1 MSGSER
7 GYSPGWRRFST
18 LVLQPLLHILIKQ
31 KMQGGENLPREG
43 GLILAPNH
51 LSYADWGT
59 VALFSHEAGRYPTFL
74 IKSSIF
80 NVKGVGPILRKL
92 GQLPVYRN
100 RGDAALVLRD
110 AERALRSGECVVVY
124 PEGTASRDPEQWP
137 MKARTGVAR
146 LALTTGAPVIPIA
159 HWGAQDVLP
168 YGSSRPHLWPRKTVR
183 MVAGPPVDLS
193 AFRDQPLNSATL
205 RDATAVVMAEVTALL
220 AGLRG
225 ETPPAVPYDPAKR
238 VRATARIGRTEPAA
252 PATDGGGESADSPAG
267 EPAHSGAGGLDD
279 SAADGPVADGLAE
292 GPTADGL
299 AEGPT
304 ADGLAEGPTADG
316 PTADG
321 PTADGPTADGPT
333 ADGPTAEA
341 RPT

>member
-1 MSGSER
+1 MSASER

-18 LVLQPLLHILIKQ
+18 LILQPLLHILIKQ
-31 KMQGGENLPREG
+31 KMQGRENLPREG

-51 LSYADWGT
+51 LSYVDWGT
-59 VALFSHEAGRYPTFL
+59 VALFSYEAGRYPTFL
-74 IKSSIF
+74 IKSSVF
-80 NVKGVGPILRKL
+80 NVKGVGPVLRKL

-110 AERALRSGECVVVY
+110 ADRALRSGECVVVY

-159 HWGAQDVLP
+159 IWGAQDVLP

-193 AFRDQPLNSATL
+193 AFRNRPLNSVTL

-225 ETPPAVPYDPAKR
+225 ETPPAVPYDPAQR
-238 VRATARIGRTEPAA
+238 GRAAGQVGRTGPAA
-252 PATDGGGESADSPAG
+252 PAANGDGEPAGGPPGVPAESGADGPDDSVAAGGPAPGGLGEGPAADRPEADSPAADG
-267 EPAHSGAGGLDD
+267 P
-279 SAADGPVADGLAE
+279 AADGPA
-292 GPTADGL
+292 
-299 AEGPT
+299 
-304 ADGLAEGPTADG
+304 
-316 PTADG
+316 
-321 PTADGPTADGPT
+321 
-333 ADGPTAEA
+333 AEA

>member
-1 MSGSER
+1 MSPSER

-18 LVLQPLLHILIKQ
+18 LILQPLLHILIKQ
-31 KMQGGENLPREG
+31 KMQGRENLPREG

-59 VALFSHEAGRYPTFL
+59 VALFSYEAGRYPTFL
-74 IKSSIF
+74 IKSSVF
-80 NVKGVGPILRKL
+80 NVKGIGPVLRKL

-193 AFRDQPLNSATL
+193 AFRDRPLNSVTL

-220 AGLRG
+220 AGLRD
-225 ETPPAVPYDPAKR
+225 ETPPAVPYDPAER
-238 VRATARIGRTEPAA
+238 GRAAQIGRAEPAA
-252 PATDGGGESADSPAG
+252 SAADGGGEPAGSPAG
-267 EPAHSGAGGLDD
+267 PPAESRADGRDDTAAAGGPAAGGL
-279 SAADGPVADGLAE
+279 GE
-292 GPTADGL
+292 GPTADGP
-299 AEGPT
+299 A
-304 ADGLAEGPTADG
+304 ADRPAADRPAAHGPTADG

-321 PTADGPTADGPT
+321 PAT
-333 ADGPTAEA
+333 EA

>member
-1 MSGSER
+1 MSAPER

-31 KMQGGENLPREG
+31 KMQGRENLPREG

-59 VALFSHEAGRYPTFL
+59 VALFSYEAGRYPTFL
-74 IKSSIF
+74 IKSSVF
-80 NVKGVGPILRKL
+80 NVKGVGTILRKL

-193 AFRDQPLNSATL
+193 AFGDQPLNSATL

-238 VRATARIGRTEPAA
+238 GRAAARIGRTEPAA
-252 PATDGGGESADSPAG
+252 PAADGGGEPADSPAG
-267 EPAHSGAGGLDD
+267 EPAESGADGLDD
-279 SAADGPVADGLAE
+279 GAAAHSPVAAAGELLGE
-292 GPTADGL
+292 GPTAD
-299 AEGPT
+299 
-304 ADGLAEGPTADG
+304 GPTADG

>member
-1 MSGSER
+1 
-7 GYSPGWRRFST
+7 
-18 LVLQPLLHILIKQ
+18 
-31 KMQGGENLPREG
+31 
-43 GLILAPNH
+43 
-51 LSYADWGT
+51 
-59 VALFSHEAGRYPTFL
+59 
-74 IKSSIF
+74 
-80 NVKGVGPILRKL
+80 
-92 GQLPVYRN
+92 
-100 RGDAALVLRD
+100 
-110 AERALRSGECVVVY
+110 
-124 PEGTASRDPEQWP
+124 
-137 MKARTGVAR
+137 
-146 LALTTGAPVIPIA
+146 
-159 HWGAQDVLP
+159 VLP

-304 ADGLAEGPTADG
+304 ADG
-316 PTADG
+316 

>member
-1 MSGSER
+1 MSASER

-18 LVLQPLLHILIKQ
+18 WVLQPLLHILIKQ
-31 KMQGGENLPREG
+31 KMQGGENLPRAG

-59 VALFSHEAGRYPTFL
+59 VALFSYEAGRYPTFL

-146 LALTTGAPVIPIA
+146 LALITGAPVIPIA
-159 HWGAQDVLP
+159 HWAARTCCPTAAAGLTCGRARQCEW
-168 YGSSRPHLWPRKTVR
+168 WPGRRWTCR
-183 MVAGPPVDLS
+183 H
-193 AFRDQPLNSATL
+193 SATS
-205 RDATAVVMAEVTALL
+205 R
-220 AGLRG
+220 
-225 ETPPAVPYDPAKR
+225 
-238 VRATARIGRTEPAA
+238 
-252 PATDGGGESADSPAG
+252 
-267 EPAHSGAGGLDD
+267 
-279 SAADGPVADGLAE
+279 
-292 GPTADGL
+292 
-299 AEGPT
+299 
-304 ADGLAEGPTADG
+304 
-316 PTADG
+316 
-321 PTADGPTADGPT
+321 
-333 ADGPTAEA
+333 
-341 RPT
+341 

>member
-1 MSGSER
+1 MSASER

-31 KMQGGENLPREG
+31 KMQGRENLPREG

-59 VALFSHEAGRYPTFL
+59 VALFTHEAGRYPTFL

-110 AERALRSGECVVVY
+110 AERALRSGECVIVY

-225 ETPPAVPYDPAKR
+225 ETPPAVPYDPDQR
-238 VRATARIGRTEPAA
+238 PGRGIGRKTSR
-252 PATDGGGESADSPAG
+252 PATDGEGDRRRKGRE
-267 EPAHSGAGGLDD
+267 AGGGP
-279 SAADGPVADGLAE
+279 AAGGWPKARPARAASRRRATDAGRRAGA
-292 GPTADGL
+292 
-299 AEGPT
+299 
-304 ADGLAEGPTADG
+304 
-316 PTADG
+316 
-321 PTADGPTADGPT
+321 
-333 ADGPTAEA
+333 AEA

>member
-1 MSGSER
+1 
-7 GYSPGWRRFST
+7 
-18 LVLQPLLHILIKQ
+18 
-31 KMQGGENLPREG
+31 
-43 GLILAPNH
+43 
-51 LSYADWGT
+51 
-59 VALFSHEAGRYPTFL
+59 
-74 IKSSIF
+74 
-80 NVKGVGPILRKL
+80 
-92 GQLPVYRN
+92 
-100 RGDAALVLRD
+100 
-110 AERALRSGECVVVY
+110 
-124 PEGTASRDPEQWP
+124 

-146 LALTTGAPVIPIA
+146 LALITGAPVIPIA

-205 RDATAVVMAEVTALL
+205 GAATAVVMAEVTALL

-225 ETPPAVPYDPAKR
+225 GTPPAVPYDPAER
-238 VRATARIGRTEPAA
+238 SRAAARIGRTA
-252 PATDGGGESADSPAG
+252 PATPATEGGGEPVDSPAG
-267 EPAHSGAGGLDD
+267 EPVQSGADGLGENA
-279 SAADGPVADGLAE
+279 AADGPVAGVLAE
-292 GPTADGL
+292 SPTADGPTAD
-299 AEGPT
+299 
-304 ADGLAEGPTADG
+304 GPTADG